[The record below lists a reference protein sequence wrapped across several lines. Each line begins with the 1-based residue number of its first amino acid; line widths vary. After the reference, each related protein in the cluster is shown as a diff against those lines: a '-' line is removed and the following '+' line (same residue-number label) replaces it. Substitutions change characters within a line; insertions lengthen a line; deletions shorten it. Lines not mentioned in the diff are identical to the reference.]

1 MVTRK
6 FVLFFRDFK
15 WEVDYVLK
23 KITIILY
30 IMFLYANSL
39 PQLIYVFVTKNKI
52 LSWPKTMIL

>member
-52 LSWPKTMIL
+52 LSC